1 MTNKKR
7 VLVGSFAAVIAA
19 GAIGVSVTSA
29 HFGPRC
35 QNHAAIED
43 AIKNNNFKAFNAA
56 IDDGCFIADKI
67 NTKKE
72 FNAMAIAYDLRH
84 DGKYKQAR
92 QVLEDVGIE
101 HPGRKIMRYKKNAD
115 MRDALRNN
123 NWTEFQQVSEGKEI
137 ANIINTE
144 DKFNLFAEA
153 HALHRDGRHAEA
165 HEIMKDLGIKE
176 YHK

>member
-43 AIKNNNFKAFNAA
+43 AIRNNNFKAFNATA
-56 IDDGCFIADKI
+56 DGCSIADKI
-67 NTKKE
+67 DTRKE
-72 FNAMAIAYDLRH
+72 FNAIAIAYDLRH

-101 HPGRKIMRYKKNAD
+101 HPGRKIMRYRRNVD
-115 MRDALRNN
+115 VRDALRNN
-123 NWTEFQQVSEGKEI
+123 NWIEFQQVSEGKEI

-153 HALHRDGRHAEA
+153 HALHRDSRHAEA
-165 HEIMKDLGIKE
+165 HEIMKDLGIRAH
-176 YHK
+176 HK